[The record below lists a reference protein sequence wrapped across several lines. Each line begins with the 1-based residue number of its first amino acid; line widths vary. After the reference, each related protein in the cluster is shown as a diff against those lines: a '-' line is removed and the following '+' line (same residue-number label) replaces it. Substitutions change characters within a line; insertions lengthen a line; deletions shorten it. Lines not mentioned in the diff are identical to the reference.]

1 MWRDFDYG
9 DGATTLGG
17 APFSFPDPVTPNWR
31 QLWQAIVG
39 HVALTPDEQTKTEL
53 LDQFARRFGVR
64 TLGFV
69 NAHAM
74 NQCVVDPAFAADIL
88 ALGSVVRDGIGVQA
102 LYRLLGRRAGLNL
115 NGTDL
120 LPELISRFAGKRVA
134 VFGTQLPLA
143 ERVGEKL
150 RVELGCEPIAAHGF
164 HADGYYVDLVARTR
178 PALVILGMGMPKQE
192 RVARLMKQALHQ
204 DVAIV
209 CGGAILDFLS
219 GHITR
224 APLWMRRAGME
235 WVFRLGLE
243 PRRLFRR
250 YVMGNPIF
258 LLRSAIL
265 ALRGAGTG
273 RPARRSLQMPA
284 AARPVLPPHGI
295 GGPLAATTLDRLA
308 TRPTNSAEI
317 VTLPTP
323 PVRPRRPQPSVFSA
337 NRPVVER
344 DDLYGRGE
352 DLARLQARVLDQRG
366 SALIYGPRGYGKTSL
381 VRVFGEVADSLG
393 HVVIYASC
401 SRGVGFD
408 NLLRSYLTE
417 LAAEIGTPMPDA
429 GTPLTVPSVAAIL
442 AAVGEHSV
450 VFILDEFDRVD
461 RDDTRESVVEL
472 IKDVSDLTGSVRFLL
487 VGVATDSA
495 HILGYHP
502 SVHRCLS
509 CVPLSRL
516 SHDAIETLFR
526 DKAGRDAI
534 DIPAPMVSAI
544 VALVAGSAYHAQLIG
559 QKLAGGSRDAP
570 VDAARFNAV
579 LDEIVE
585 DNARID
591 AGFARLRAEFGSPG
605 PGRDA
610 LMRLADSALR
620 DSEDLV
626 RPGAMGDGR
635 VAEFCAG
642 LASIGVLEE
651 AGPLAAGAYRFTNAF
666 TPQLL
671 TILAHRQA
679 AAAA

>member
-1 MWRDFDYG
+1 MWRDFEPG
-9 DGATTLGG
+9 GGTAALGG
-17 APFSFPDPVTPNWR
+17 LPFGFPDPVTPNWR
-31 QLWQAIVG
+31 QSWQAIVG
-39 HVALTPDEQTKTEL
+39 RVAVTPDERAKTEL

-74 NQCVVDPAFAADIL
+74 NRCAVDPVFAADIL
-88 ALGSVVRDGIGVQA
+88 ALGSVVRDGVGVQA
-102 LYRLLGRRAGLNL
+102 LYRMLGVRAGLNL

-120 LPELISRFAGKRVA
+120 LPELFERFAGKRVA
-134 VFGTQLPLA
+134 VFGTKLPHA
-143 ERVGEKL
+143 TRVGEKL
-150 RVELGCEPIAAHGF
+150 RDQLGCEPIAADGF
-164 HADGYYVDLVARTR
+164 HPDGYYVDLVAQTR

-192 RVARLMKQALHQ
+192 RIARLMKQALHQ

-219 GHITR
+219 GHVVR

-250 YVMGNPIF
+250 YILGNPIF

-265 ALRGAGTG
+265 ALRGSAAK
-273 RPARRSLQMPA
+273 PARRSLAVPA
-284 AARPVLPPHGI
+284 GARPVLPPHGI
-295 GGPLAATTLDRLA
+295 GGPLGATTLDRLA

-317 VTLPTP
+317 VALPTP
-323 PVRPRRPQPSVFSA
+323 APRPRRPQPSVFSA

-408 NLLRSYLTE
+408 ALLRSYLTE
-417 LAAEIGTPMPDA
+417 LAAEIGTPLPDA
-429 GTPLTVPSVAAIL
+429 STPLTVQAVAAIL
-442 AAVGEHSV
+442 AEVTDHSV

-461 RDDTRESVVEL
+461 RDDTRESIVEL
-472 IKDVSDLTGSVRFLL
+472 IKDVSDLTGSLRFLL

-516 SHDAIETLFR
+516 SHAAIETLFR
-526 DKAGRDAI
+526 DKAGRDEL
-534 DIPAPMVSAI
+534 DISALMVSAI

-559 QKLAGGSRDAP
+559 QKLAGGTRDAP

-610 LMRLADSALR
+610 LMRLADGALR

-626 RPGAMGDGR
+626 RPAVLGDER
-635 VAEFCAG
+635 IALFSAG
-642 LASIGVLEE
+642 LAKIGVLEE
-651 AGPLAAGAYRFTNAF
+651 AGPLAPGAYRFTNAF

-671 TILAHRQA
+671 TILAHRQTA
-679 AAAA
+679 